1 MAAKELMTQVK
12 LQVPA
17 GSANPAPPVGPAL
30 GQHGLNIQDFCKQFN
45 DKTKDAEKGMA
56 LPVVINVYKD
66 RSFDFV
72 IKSAPAAALL
82 KKAAGIQKGS
92 ATPHTNKVAKVTKD
106 QLADIV
112 KAKEGD
118 LIVFDYTATVD
129 DKPFKGNE
137 GKNTQLTL
145 GKDLFLKGFDKQL
158 YGVKKDDEKIVESV
172 LPENFPEKDLI
183 NKKAKFKCKILNIKN
198 PEEVKQSTRFIE
210 TRNKF
215 IGFYNSYIELN
226 MLFKEIKIGEDFI
239 KELLDEMLELVI
251 FRAENIKT
259 IKNENVKEIS
269 LLKDLDQ
276 TKTETINVDMLNF

>member
-82 KKAAGIQKGS
+82 KKAAGIQKDS
-92 ATPHTNKVAKVTKD
+92 ATPHTNKVAKVTRD

-118 LIVFDYTATVD
+118 LTGA
-129 DKPFKGNE
+129 N
-137 GKNTQLTL
+137 L
-145 GKDLFLKGFDKQL
+145 
-158 YGVKKDDEKIVESV
+158 
-172 LPENFPEKDLI
+172 EN
-183 NKKAKFKCKILNIKN
+183 
-198 PEEVKQSTRFIE
+198 S
-210 TRNKF
+210 
-215 IGFYNSYIELN
+215 
-226 MLFKEIKIGEDFI
+226 IKIIAGTARSMGIEVED
-239 KELLDEMLELVI
+239 
-251 FRAENIKT
+251 
-259 IKNENVKEIS
+259 
-269 LLKDLDQ
+269 
-276 TKTETINVDMLNF
+276 